1 MISYIKLN
9 MKTGIYLNLKQTKRK
24 KKKKSLKNYGRRLR
38 NQMKNQTSNYY
49 IANKNR
55 DREIYVICVMLL

>member
-1 MISYIKLN
+1 
-9 MKTGIYLNLKQTKRK
+9 MKTGTYLNLKQTKRK
-24 KKKKSLKNYGRRLR
+24 KEILKNYGRRLK